1 MLQGIRRFF
10 NRRNVLEVE
19 TPALS
24 SAAATDPAIHSAQ
37 INVNHELRYLHT
49 SPEFPM
55 KRLLAAGSGDIF
67 QICRVFRQGEIGCL
81 HHPEFT
87 LLEWYRHGFDHH
99 RLADEVVELIG
110 KLLGTDSS
118 LLSAKKVTYQA
129 LFQEKLGI
137 DPMGVDLSTLES
149 IALNKGVHPECKL
162 SFDGWLDL
170 LFSLCLAP
178 SFPSDRL
185 TIVHSYPASQAAL
198 ARLNIEGM
206 TSARFEVF
214 WGELEL
220 ANGFHEL
227 SDASEQRRRFE
238 VELKT
243 REEIGLPRMPMDERL
258 LSALRAGLPDCAGVA
273 LGLDRVLMRLVGASC
288 IDEVLTFPF
297 GVA

>member
-1 MLQGIRRFF
+1 
-10 NRRNVLEVE
+10 VLEVE

-37 INVNHELRYLHT
+37 IRINRESRYLHT

-67 QICRVFRQGEIGCL
+67 QICRVFRQGEVGRF
-81 HHPEFT
+81 HNPEFT
-87 LLEWYRHGFDHH
+87 LLEWYRHDFDHH
-99 RLADEVVELIG
+99 RLADEVAELIG
-110 KLLGTDSS
+110 MLLGTELS
-118 LLSAKKVTYQA
+118 LLSAKKVTYQT
-129 LFQEKLGI
+129 LFKENLGI
-137 DPMGVDLSTLES
+137 DPLDVDLGMLEDV
-149 IALNKGVHPECKL
+149 ALKKEVHPGCQL
-162 SFDGWLDL
+162 SLNGWLDL
-170 LFSLCLAP
+170 LFTLCLAP
-178 SFPSDRL
+178 SFSSDRL

-198 ARLNIEGM
+198 ARLDIEGT

-214 WGELEL
+214 WGGLEL

-227 SDASEQRRRFE
+227 SDEPEQRRRFE
-238 VELKT
+238 VELKI
-243 REEIGLPRMPMDERL
+243 REEEGLPLMPIDERL
-258 LSALRAGLPDCAGVA
+258 LSALHAGLPDCAGVA